1 MKRHLIKQV
10 AFIALALYS
19 TYLFANP
26 SNGPI
31 SKDTN
36 IGKPG
41 DPNKISRIIKITTTE
56 NIFLP
61 NEIYVKEGETIK
73 FVVKNAGNKK
83 HEMIINTM
91 SNLKKYAKKKRNNP
105 EIKTIGLNHIQLD
118 PGEHKALIWEFT
130 KTGTINF
137 ACPLPGH
144 FKGMRGK
151 INVET

>member
-1 MKRHLIKQV
+1 MKRHLIKH
-10 AFIALALYS
+10 FIFVTLALYS

-26 SNGPI
+26 SNDPI
-31 SKDTN
+31 SKDTG

-41 DPNKISRIIKITTTE
+41 DPNKISRIIKITTIE

-73 FVVKNAGNKK
+73 FIVKNAGNKK
-83 HEMIINTM
+83 HEMIINTIA
-91 SNLKKYAKKKRNNP
+91 NLKKYAKKKRNNP
-105 EIKTIGLNHIQLD
+105 ETKIAGFNHIQLD
-118 PGEHKALIWEFT
+118 PGESKALIWEFN
-130 KTGTINF
+130 KAGTIDF

>member
-19 TYLFANP
+19 TYLFANS
-26 SNGPI
+26 SNGSI

-41 DPNKISRIIKITTTE
+41 DPNKISRIIKITTVE

-61 NEIYVKEGETIK
+61 NEIYVKEGETIQ
-73 FVVKNAGNKK
+73 FIVKNVGNNK
-83 HEMIINTM
+83 HEMMIDTM
-91 SNLKKYAKKKRNNP
+91 ANLKRYAKKKRNNA
-105 EIKTIGLNHIQLD
+105 ETKAAGSNHIQLD
-118 PGEHKALIWEFT
+118 PGESKALIWEFT
-130 KTGTINF
+130 KAGTIDF
-137 ACPLPGH
+137 ACPLTGH

>member
-26 SNGPI
+26 SNNPI
-31 SKDTN
+31 SKDTS

-61 NEIYVKEGETIK
+61 NEIYVKEDETIK

-83 HEMIINTM
+83 HEMIIDTM
-91 SNLKKYAKKKRNNP
+91 ANLKKYAKKKRNNP
-105 EIKTIGLNHIQLD
+105 ETKAAGLNHIQLD
-118 PGEHKALIWEFT
+118 PGEHKALIWKFT